1 MTDLITPQ
9 GPDETG
15 RQDGPLWKR
24 LLWFAGLALISLI
37 VVAVTAYVL
46 RSLLFIG

>member
-1 MTDLITPQ
+1 MTDLIEPE

-15 RQDGPLWKR
+15 AAQRPLGRR
-24 LLWFAGLALISLI
+24 LLWFGGLALVSLS

-46 RSLLFIG
+46 RGLLFIG